1 MRWLVL
7 VLLGACGGTSAPPV
21 AGEVRLVLD
30 IPNGTLDPLGFT
42 SVGVIV
48 HTPSGDLVRSAS
60 IADLTFDL
68 GSIAPS
74 ESVTVEATLR
84 NDSGAAVGYGRTTTA
99 AALAEDAEIV
109 IPVRRPIAYLA
120 GAVSR
125 QDSRGLRWTLAPA
138 TYSDL
143 SIGTNLDGRT
153 QVGSEAVLMVAAG
166 PDLYLVTQATSDP
179 DGDLTGPARIAPI
192 STADHQAGG
201 VLSGSMTGEVLDGA
215 GADDGSALVIGT
227 TEQLFLVDTAGGGA
241 RPLAAGNFAR
251 VAVLT
256 TDTGEVQAVAIRN
269 RGASG
274 ATCTTSAELW
284 WARLSG
290 EPTARLIA
298 TGGFT
303 DVATDRGR
311 AYYVDA
317 CKNEL
322 GELSSD
328 SIRMLRKLPTT
339 GAATAL
345 AVSNGQAYVGVESS
359 PVTTSLLVVAATPTT
374 TSEPRTLWTEAA
386 QQVVRAT
393 DLRGVQRQLD
403 ATSAVI
409 GHLEIGAGGDYVAL
423 TTRGSF
429 HGAPVLDAN
438 FPEIDVDT
446 EELRVFDAGTGGVVQ
461 RYRSWCAGFVSN
473 IDSNDIERWSCALT
487 TGQTAAAATYGHHLR
502 SMTFMF
508 GKR

>member
-7 VLLGACGGTSAPPV
+7 VLLGACGGTSPPV

-30 IPNGTLDPLGFT
+30 IPNGALDPLGFST
-42 SVGVIV
+42 VGVIV

-60 IADLTFDL
+60 IADLAFDL
-68 GSIAPS
+68 GSIEPS
-74 ESVTVEATLR
+74 ASVSVEATLR

-99 AALAEDAEIV
+99 AALAENAEIV

-120 GAVSR
+120 GTVSR
-125 QDSRGLRWTLAPA
+125 QDARGLRWTLAPA

-153 QVGSEAVLMVAAG
+153 QVGSQAVLMIAAG
-166 PDLYLVTQATSDP
+166 PRLYLVTQATSDP
-179 DGDLTGPARIAPI
+179 EGVLTGPAKVVPI
-192 STADHQAGG
+192 STANHEPEVA
-201 VLSGSMTGEVLDGA
+201 LSGSMTGQVLDGA
-215 GADDGSALVIGT
+215 GADDGSMLVIGT
-227 TEQLFLVDTAGGGA
+227 TDRLFVVDTASGVA
-241 RPLAAGNFAR
+241 LPLATGSFAR
-251 VAVLT
+251 VAILT
-256 TDTGEVQAVAIRN
+256 TDSGDIEAVAIRD
-269 RGASG
+269 RGTTGG
-274 ATCTTSAELW
+274 ACSTTAQLW

-290 EPTARLIA
+290 EPVARMIA
-298 TGGFT
+298 TGGFS

-317 CKNEL
+317 CTSEL
-322 GELSSD
+322 GELTSE
-328 SIRMLRKLPTT
+328 SIRPLRKISSA
-339 GAATAL
+339 GAPTAL
-345 AVSNGQAYVGVESS
+345 AVSNGQAYIGVESS
-359 PVTTSLLVVAATPTT
+359 PATTSLLVAAIATA
-374 TSEPRTLWTEAA
+374 SEPRTLWVEAA

-393 DLRGVQRQLD
+393 DLGGVQRQLD

-429 HGAPVLDAN
+429 HGAPVLEAN
-438 FPEIDVDT
+438 FPELDVDT
-446 EELRVFDAGTGGVVQ
+446 EELRVFDAGTGGIVQ

-473 IDSNDIERWSCALT
+473 IDFDDIERWSCAST
-487 TGQTAAAATYGHHLR
+487 TGQTAAAASYGHHIR

>member
-1 MRWLVL
+1 MRWPAL
-7 VLLGACGGTSAPPV
+7 VLLGACGGTTPPPV

-30 IPNGTLDPLGFT
+30 IPNGALDPLGFST
-42 SVGVIV
+42 VGVVV
-48 HTPSGDLVRSAS
+48 HTPTGDLVRSAS

-68 GSIAPS
+68 GPIDPS
-74 ESVTVEATLR
+74 ASVSVEATLR

-99 AALAEDAEIV
+99 VAIAADAEIV

-125 QDSRGLRWTLAPA
+125 QESRGLHWTLAPA

-153 QVGSEAVLMVAAG
+153 QVGSQAVLMIAAG
-166 PDLYLVTQATSDP
+166 PNLYLVTQSTSDP
-179 DGDLTGPARIAPI
+179 DGALTGPARVVPI
-192 STADHQAGG
+192 STADHALDPA
-201 VLSGSMTGEVLDGA
+201 LSGLMTGQVVDGA
-215 GADDGSALVIGT
+215 GADDGSTLVIGT
-227 TEQLFLVDTAGGGA
+227 TEQLFAVDTASGDA

-251 VAVLT
+251 VAILT
-256 TDTGEVQAVAIRN
+256 TADGEIDAVAIRN
-269 RGASG
+269 RGATG
-274 ATCTTSAELW
+274 GTCSTAAELW

-290 EPTARLIA
+290 EPTARMIA
-298 TGGFT
+298 TGGFS

-311 AYYVDA
+311 AYYIDA
-317 CKNEL
+317 CKGEL
-322 GELSSD
+322 GELTSD
-328 SIRMLRKLPTT
+328 SIRPLRTISSA

-345 AVSNGQAYVGVESS
+345 AVSNGQAYLGVESL
-359 PVTTSLLVVAATPTT
+359 PVTTSLLVAAIASN
-374 TSEPRTLWTEAA
+374 SEPRTLWTEAA

-429 HGAPVLDAN
+429 NGAPVLEAN

-473 IDSNDIERWSCALT
+473 IDFDDIERWSCAST
-487 TGQTAAAATYGHHLR
+487 TGQTAAAPTYGHHIR